1 MPPRQIPDRFRSLSD
16 ADWFRRLAASVTEK
30 RIDDLEFPGFP
41 PAALQERFV
50 GESGV
55 DALRSAYSFYIFVK
69 TQMQSLGHPLTH
81 ASRFLDFGCG
91 WGRFLRFFWRDVDA
105 ENLYGC
111 DTQQPI
117 LDLCETL
124 GVPGNLVA
132 IEPLGR
138 LPYPD
143 EFFDGVLAY
152 SVFAH
157 LPEAVHR
164 HWIPELSRVC
174 KPRAVV
180 CMTLES
186 RRFLDHVA
194 AIPTSTTNPR
204 DRLRLRCQPAIAT
217 HIAEYAGRGFTFLES
232 SQGMADVDGDAVCSP
247 GFITRHWGPTFDL
260 KTYIDHESQMS
271 QAAVAVQRRS

>member
-16 ADWFRRLAASVTEK
+16 ADWFRRLAASVKEK

-41 PAALQERFV
+41 PAALRERFV

-105 ENLYGC
+105 ENLHGC

-124 GVPGNLVA
+124 
-132 IEPLGR
+132 
-138 LPYPD
+138 
-143 EFFDGVLAY
+143 
-152 SVFAH
+152 
-157 LPEAVHR
+157 
-164 HWIPELSRVC
+164 
-174 KPRAVV
+174 
-180 CMTLES
+180 
-186 RRFLDHVA
+186 

-204 DRLRLRCQPAIAT
+204 DRSRLRCQPAIAT
-217 HIAEYAGRGFTFLES
+217 HVAEYAGRGFTFLAS
-232 SQGMADVDGDAVCSP
+232 SRGENDGDGDAVCSP